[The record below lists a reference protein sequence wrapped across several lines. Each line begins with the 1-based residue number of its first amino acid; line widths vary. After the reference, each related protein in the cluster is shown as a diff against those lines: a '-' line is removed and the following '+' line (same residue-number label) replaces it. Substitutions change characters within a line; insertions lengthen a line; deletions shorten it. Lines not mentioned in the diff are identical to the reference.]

1 MTNNMDNKNL
11 AFNKINFI
19 SLAAGM
25 LVVIIGFILMSGS
38 GSSETTFNPDIFS
51 PLRIKVA
58 PAVCFV
64 GFVSIIFAII
74 HKPKD
79 IDENK
84 Q

>member
-19 SLAAGM
+19 SLAVGM